1 MIVCIENP
9 QDPTEKLL
17 ELINKFHKV
26 ARYKINIQKSVVFLY
41 TNNKLSEREIKE
53 TTLFTIASKK
63 YLGIHLTKEMKNLF
77 SENCQTLMKETGKD
91 TKKWKDSLCKWVE

>member
-1 MIVCIENP
+1 M
-9 QDPTEKLL
+9 
-17 ELINKFHKV
+17 
-26 ARYKINIQKSVVFLY
+26 
-41 TNNKLSEREIKE
+41 
-53 TTLFTIASKK
+53 FTIASKK